1 MHISKIAIQNFK
13 SIYDP
18 LVIDFDTQYGGF
30 WKLSGPVGSGKTSI
44 GEAILFGLYGS
55 VGGKT
60 NGSLISWG
68 RKHGK
73 VEIWLQASGRQ
84 IYIRR
89 EMNSYGQSPMYAEI
103 DGEELITP
111 DKRGTQ
117 SVLEQEYYDIS
128 RTTLELLCIIS
139 FNNFKSL
146 VTLNARDS
154 RAFLDQVL
162 GISSLTPYIEACK
175 ALSKEAGQDLER
187 VRGDIRRSEAQIETA
202 RSLMAKSH
210 VEGDSA
216 EVRSQIQE
224 LSRKIQDIN
233 DSLAKAQREIQGRIS
248 KARERLSEIK
258 SHGKEA
264 SKAIALIEGG
274 KCPTCGSPM
283 DRGPLE
289 GLQERR
295 KALLEEYSKI
305 QKEIEGM
312 EGDLGKRSG
321 EAREEAQPLEKDLQE
336 KKALL
341 VRLQEQERRR
351 KVTTGEI
358 EALQA
363 SLQDASLRAEV
374 LERSLVQWSSLLD
387 ILTVDVKQYIIS
399 SFIPALNQNIASFA
413 RRMPLAYSIVFDN
426 AFKCTI
432 SLAGTEDEIPISS
445 LSTGQ
450 LKIADMTVIMAVL
463 GTVMGSGGLNVM
475 FLDELF
481 SNLSK
486 DSGDEM
492 VRVLREFA
500 PPSSSVFIIS
510 HTDIDDRGFDG
521 VLSLHLEKD
530 PKENRYFTRWDSRK
544 IGG

>member
-224 LSRKIQDIN
+224 LSGKIQDIN
-233 DSLAKAQREIQGRIS
+233 DSLAKTQREIQGRIS

-283 DRGPLE
+283 ARGPLE

-321 EAREEAQPLEKDLQE
+321 EAREEARPLEKDLQE

-374 LERSLVQWSSLLD
+374 LERSLIQWSSLLD

-413 RRMPLAYSIVFDN
+413 RRMSLAYSIVFDN

-544 IGG
+544 IGE

>member
-1 MHISKIAIQNFK
+1 MHISKISIQNFK

-73 VEIWLQASGRQ
+73 VEIWLQASGHQ
-84 IYIRR
+84 VYIRR

-175 ALSKEAGQDLER
+175 TLSREAGNNLEKA
-187 VRGDIRRSEAQIETA
+187 RGDIRTIEAQIETA

-210 VEGDSA
+210 VEGDPDQ
-216 EVRSQIQE
+216 VRGQIQE
-224 LSRKIQDIN
+224 ILKSINKIN
-233 DSLAKAQREIQGRIS
+233 ESLKETQKDVQGRIS
-248 KARERLSEIK
+248 QGRERLSEIK
-258 SHGKEA
+258 SQGKET

-289 GLQERR
+289 GLQEKR
-295 KALLEEYSKI
+295 KTLLEEYSKI
-305 QKEIEGM
+305 QKEIEA
-312 EGDLGKRSG
+312 LGKELDKKSQ
-321 EAREEAQPLEKDLQE
+321 EAKSQNEPLEKDLQE
-336 KKALL
+336 KKSLL

-351 KVTTGEI
+351 KVTSGEI
-358 EALQA
+358 EALEA
-363 SLQDASLRAEV
+363 ALGESKLKAEI
-374 LERSLVQWSSLLD
+374 LERSLIQWSSLLD

-413 RRMPLAYSIVFDN
+413 HRMSLAYSIVFDN
-426 AFKCTI
+426 SFKCTI

-544 IGG
+544 IGE

>member
-224 LSRKIQDIN
+224 LSGKIQDIN
-233 DSLAKAQREIQGRIS
+233 DSLAKTQREIQGRIS

-321 EAREEAQPLEKDLQE
+321 EAREEARPLEKDLQE

-374 LERSLVQWSSLLD
+374 LERSLIQWSSLLD

-413 RRMPLAYSIVFDN
+413 RRMSLAYSIVFDN

-544 IGG
+544 IGE